1 MKKVKQFL
9 VERTSKTV
17 DNGIM
22 GFHDYETE
30 YQPYE
35 DFMSKVTN
43 EANNLLAKG
52 YKLLNISYPSLNLA
66 VIVCICKEEKK

>member
-1 MKKVKQFL
+1 MKKVEQFL

-35 DFMSKVTN
+35 DFMSNVTN
-43 EANNLLAKG
+43 EANRLLTKG

>member
-22 GFHDYETE
+22 RFHNYETE
-30 YQPYE
+30 YQPYK
-35 DFMSKVTN
+35 DFMSNVTN
-43 EANNLLAKG
+43 EANRLLAKG

-66 VIVCICKEEKK
+66 VIVCICKEERK

>member
-22 GFHDYETE
+22 GFHNYETE

-35 DFMSKVTN
+35 DFMSNVTN
-43 EANNLLAKG
+43 EANRLYLLRD
-52 YKLLNISYPSLNLA
+52 IS
-66 VIVCICKEEKK
+66 C